1 MKTWSSTRYE
11 LPAIALLSALLTTI
25 VFFTTLRITRSFPL
39 YNLGTM
45 DHHRYVM
52 MAEGNPFDFHL
63 APFSWRIL
71 MPALVKL
78 LPFGTE
84 IGFLLI
90 TLICLCLSG
99 VLLYYIVRAA
109 GFTYEYSLFG
119 ILLFFSMGWLTKQYI
134 FDFWLPDVPA
144 IAFILAAIYAI
155 YKKHD
160 LLFLVLL
167 TIGVLAKET
176 VIFVIPLYYSL
187 NALRL
192 FDWPLLRRTTLFAI
206 PPAIILILLRLAIPA
221 LNGDPAYLALLPATM
236 TLNPIYEQVPYS
248 FAYMLQTI
256 GAERLQGLTPY
267 NVGYRYLIF
276 PLNVAPLALPLLA
289 LRQVAPVLLRYSPY
303 LILVYAQLLI
313 AANTERL
320 VSLAFPPLIIMS
332 VVAVRKVMTDLKLKP
347 LWALLLPTSLFLL
360 GTLDT
365 DPEWSYLSTSW
376 QFIIVLISFALL
388 AFVFVYRR
396 NEARNSISSA

>member
-1 MKTWSSTRYE
+1 M
-11 LPAIALLSALLTTI
+11 LTAI
-25 VFFTTLRITRSFPL
+25 VFFTTLRITRDFPL

-71 MPALVKL
+71 MPAIVKIQ
-78 LPFGTE
+78 PFGTE

-90 TLICLCLSG
+90 TLVCLCLSG
-99 VLLYYIVRAA
+99 VLIYYVVKAA
-109 GFTYEYSLFG
+109 GFTSEYALFG
-119 ILLFFSMGWLTKQYI
+119 MLLFFSMGWLTKQYI

-160 LLFLVLL
+160 LLFLALV

-176 VIFVIPLYYSL
+176 VIFVLPLYYSL
-187 NALRL
+187 NAVRL
-192 FDWPLLRRTTLFAI
+192 FDWPRLRRTLLFAV
-206 PPAIILILLRLAIPA
+206 PPSIILILLRLTIPA
-221 LNGDPAYLALLPATM
+221 LNGDPAYLATLPTIM

-256 GAERLQGLTPY
+256 GVERFQELTAY
-267 NVGYRYLIF
+267 NVGYRYLLF
-276 PLNVAPLALPLLA
+276 PLGVAPLALPLLA
-289 LRQVAPVLLRYSPY
+289 LRQIAPVLLRYSPY

-332 VVAVRKVMTDLKLKP
+332 VVAVRKVMTDLKLDP
-347 LWALLLPTSLFLL
+347 QWALLLPVSLFLL
-360 GTLDT
+360 GTITT

-376 QFIIVLISFALL
+376 QFIIVLISFVLL
-388 AFVFVYRR
+388 AFAFVNRR
-396 NEARNSISSA
+396 NQARASITQA